1 MSSPYHHHHVY
12 YLQEFKGR
20 SSGKLLE
27 AQDGMTS
34 HFKQVARCLAEV
46 AISSRGVAQGG
57 SSLAFLVSL
66 CFSGATVSY
75 MLHFND
81 LKKTVIRGNI
91 SNFTLKQTKAK
102 KKKRKIIS
110 LGSISAKVP
119 TRLGRIFI

>member
-1 MSSPYHHHHVY
+1 
-12 YLQEFKGR
+12 
-20 SSGKLLE
+20 
-27 AQDGMTS
+27 MTS

-81 LKKTVIRGNI
+81 LRKPLSEVTSLILLLNRQ
-91 SNFTLKQTKAK
+91 KQK
-102 KKKRKIIS
+102 KKKGKKS
-110 LGSISAKVP
+110 H
-119 TRLGRIFI
+119 

>member
-1 MSSPYHHHHVY
+1 
-12 YLQEFKGR
+12 
-20 SSGKLLE
+20 
-27 AQDGMTS
+27 MTS

-81 LKKTVIRGNI
+81 LRKPLSEVTSLILLLNRQ
-91 SNFTLKQTKAK
+91 KQK
-102 KKKRKIIS
+102 KKKEKIS

-119 TRLGRIFI
+119 TRLGRIFIYSNYPF